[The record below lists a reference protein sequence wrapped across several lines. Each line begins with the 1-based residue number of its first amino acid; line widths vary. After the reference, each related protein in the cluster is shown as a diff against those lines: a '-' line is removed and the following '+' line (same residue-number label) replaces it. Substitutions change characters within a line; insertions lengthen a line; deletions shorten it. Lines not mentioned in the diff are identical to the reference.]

1 MRGLILTLTAFCL
14 LTLSAV
20 FAQAPMVYG
29 VIFDSSTAKKVS
41 AVMSGSPADKAGILP
56 GDMIIAVNGITTNG
70 LTNDA
75 IRAALAKQASASVA
89 IMRGGQSKIISMSK
103 APMDSFGRTCISGN
117 CETGFGRL
125 RMAGYNNFEYEG
137 QFESGVP
144 KGEFKI
150 YDGRTALLYNGFV
163 KDFLANGAG
172 KAYGKDDKGANVII
186 EEGDYTNGNLYNGIR
201 YNKDGTVLSSGQYE
215 PGPDRKLKSVA
226 RMITYRGKTCNI
238 FAEKIRRGSDGAIY
252 NGKVTI
258 RELETDNSDARK
270 LLEVYYVDG
279 IPNGGATVWDYENG
293 VYHFMQYRNG
303 VLREDGLNAGMIFT
317 IADRRPLASEVKY
330 AADATAN
337 NNWQNR
343 IQSGLFHFGSKFL
356 AITSP
361 NGGSSLATF
370 KRLYDGGS
378 GLVFDPNAPQ
388 TTANNGGTKPGVD
401 MMNGVDP
408 GHTPAQVLEATK
420 AFIRVV
426 DWNETQIQRLT
437 NIAIGINKHNYTR
450 ARERF
455 EALQSE
461 IVASYSD
468 ALDKYKGAIQ
478 AKLWNT
484 IESKRNKIRAMQ
496 VPSYVQ
502 Y

>member
-1 MRGLILTLTAFCL
+1 
-14 LTLSAV
+14 
-20 FAQAPMVYG
+20 
-29 VIFDSSTAKKVS
+29 
-41 AVMSGSPADKAGILP
+41 MSGSPADKAGILP
-56 GDMIIAVNGITTNG
+56 GDMITAVNGITTNG

-144 KGEFKI
+144 KGEYKI
-150 YDGRTALLYNGFV
+150 YDRRAALLYNGFV

-378 GLVFDPNAPQ
+378 GQVFDPNAPQ

>member
-1 MRGLILTLTAFCL
+1 VPG
-14 LTLSAV
+14 
-20 FAQAPMVYG
+20 
-29 VIFDSSTAKKVS
+29 
-41 AVMSGSPADKAGILP
+41 AGILENVDAAQP
-56 GDMIIAVNGITTNG
+56 RVGAVAAHREVGHREVHVDPVHRAEEVLPLLALRRREAGINPSDRR
-70 LTNDA
+70 DA
-75 IRAALAKQASASVA
+75 ARF
-89 IMRGGQSKIISMSK
+89 
-103 APMDSFGRTCISGN
+103 D
-117 CETGFGRL
+117 RL
-125 RMAGYNNFEYEG
+125 
-137 QFESGVP
+137 
-144 KGEFKI
+144 
-150 YDGRTALLYNGFV
+150 
-163 KDFLANGAG
+163 
-172 KAYGKDDKGANVII
+172 
-186 EEGDYTNGNLYNGIR
+186 
-201 YNKDGTVLSSGQYE
+201 
-215 PGPDRKLKSVA
+215 
-226 RMITYRGKTCNI
+226 
-238 FAEKIRRGSDGAIY
+238 
-252 NGKVTI
+252 
-258 RELETDNSDARK
+258 
-270 LLEVYYVDG
+270 
-279 IPNGGATVWDYENG
+279 
-293 VYHFMQYRNG
+293 G

-461 IVASYSD
+461 IVASYTD